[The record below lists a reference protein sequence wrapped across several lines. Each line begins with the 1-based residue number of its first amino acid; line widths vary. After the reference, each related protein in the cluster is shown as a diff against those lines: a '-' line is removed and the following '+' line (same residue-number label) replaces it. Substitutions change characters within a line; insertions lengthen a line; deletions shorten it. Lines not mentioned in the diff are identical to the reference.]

1 MGRRPPWLGRLNDGQ
16 IRTRLQKER
25 AEEAKW
31 TKLSPLPALVGGV
44 AMAVVLYFLNAP
56 PFLIAASTALI
67 IGVRIW
73 GRR

>member
-1 MGRRPPWLGRLNDGQ
+1 MTAKSTLAFKKSGQRKPNGRSYL
-16 IRTRLQKER
+16 
-25 AEEAKW
+25 
-31 TKLSPLPALVGGV
+31 PLPALVGGV

>member
-1 MGRRPPWLGRLNDGQ
+1 MTAKSK
-16 IRTRLQKER
+16 TRLQKER
-25 AEEAKW
+25 AEEAKR
-31 TKLSPLPALVGGV
+31 TKISPLPALVGGV

-56 PFLIAASTALI
+56 PFLILLAAASTALI